1 MISRQRLFSNLRYSE
16 VNVKLI
22 LPIPDPG
29 DRSSN
34 SFLSFLINTSIKFA
48 RSGFILVCVSLLCY
62 ASCTVPEPNGKS
74 TQHPLISSK
83 VDFVPSIRERE
94 TPPILGVR
102 YVKTIGRTGQGIGE
116 FLMPMGLI
124 IDAYG
129 QLYVADA
136 GNNRV
141 QVIDSNG
148 HFIAEFGSYGWR
160 DGEFDFPN
168 DVALSLDTLYV
179 ADTGNNRVQYCNLVH
194 RIFYPIT
201 TTSQDFEF
209 DGPEGISLGRN
220 GEVFVV
226 DTLNHRWVQFSRNLA
241 PILTMGS
248 FGNSREQFWN
258 PTDLVVNPHGTV
270 YVVDTGNHRIMS
282 YDFSGNPIRTWG
294 EKGSALGQFQE
305 PKRLAVDAWNYL
317 YVTDSGNRRI
327 QVFTSEGHAVIDFT
341 VKTLLN
347 PCGIAVSQRG
357 QIFVTDTEAGDIK
370 IFQVIFKTTSTSDAK
385 KAELQQR

>member
-1 MISRQRLFSNLRYSE
+1 MISRRHLFSNLKYSV
-16 VNVKLI
+16 VNIQLI
-22 LPIPDPG
+22 LPIPYPG
-29 DRSSN
+29 DRFSN
-34 SFLSFLINTSIKFA
+34 SFLFFICSTSVKLV

-62 ASCTVPEPNGKS
+62 ASCTVPEGVQRLPISPN
-74 TQHPLISSK
+74 
-83 VDFVPSIRERE
+83 VDAVPSIRVRE
-94 TPPILGVR
+94 APPILGVS
-102 YVKTIGRTGQGIGE
+102 YVKTLGRAGQGAGE

-148 HFIAEFGSYGWR
+148 HFVTEFGSYGWR

-168 DVALSLDTLYV
+168 DVTLSLDTLYV

-194 RIFYPIT
+194 CIFYPIM
-201 TTSQDFEF
+201 TTSQDIEF
-209 DGPEGISLGRN
+209 DAPEGIGLGRN

-226 DTLNHRWVQFSRNLA
+226 DTRNHRWVQFSRNLV
-241 PILTMGS
+241 PVLTMGS
-248 FGNSREQFWN
+248 FGSSREQFWN

-270 YVVDTGNHRIMS
+270 YVVDTGNHSIKS

-294 EKGSALGQFQE
+294 EKGSVLGQFRE

-327 QVFTSEGHAVIDFT
+327 QVFTSEGRAVIEFT

-347 PCGIAVSQRG
+347 PCGIAVSQKGRV
-357 QIFVTDTEAGDIK
+357 FVCDTDAGDIK
-370 IFQVIFKTTSTSDAK
+370 VFQVIFKATSTSDAK
-385 KAELQQR
+385 KAE

>member
-1 MISRQRLFSNLRYSE
+1 MISRRRLFSNLKYSV
-16 VNVKLI
+16 VNIQLI
-22 LPIPDPG
+22 LSIPYPG
-29 DRSSN
+29 DRFSN
-34 SFLSFLINTSIKFA
+34 SFFFFICSTSAKLA

-62 ASCTVPEPNGKS
+62 ASCTVPEGMQRLPISPN
-74 TQHPLISSK
+74 
-83 VDFVPSIRERE
+83 VDAVPSIRVRE
-94 TPPILGVR
+94 APPILGVS
-102 YVKTIGRTGQGIGE
+102 YVKTLGRAGQGAGE

-148 HFIAEFGSYGWR
+148 HFVTEFGSYGWR

-194 RIFYPIT
+194 RIFYPIM
-201 TTSQDFEF
+201 TTSQDIEF
-209 DGPEGISLGRN
+209 DAPEGIGLGRN

-226 DTLNHRWVQFSRNLA
+226 DTRNHRWVQFSRNLV
-241 PILTMGS
+241 PFLTMGS
-248 FGNSREQFWN
+248 FGSSREQFWN

-270 YVVDTGNHRIMS
+270 YVVDTGNHSIKS

-294 EKGSALGQFQE
+294 EKGSALGQFRE

-327 QVFTSEGHAVIDFT
+327 QVFTSEGRAVIEFT

-347 PCGIAVSQRG
+347 PCGIAVSQKGRV
-357 QIFVTDTEAGDIK
+357 FVIDTDAGDIK
-370 IFQVIFKTTSTSDAK
+370 VFQMIFKAASTSDAK
-385 KAELQQR
+385 KAE

>member
-1 MISRQRLFSNLRYSE
+1 MISRRRLFSNLKYSV
-16 VNVKLI
+16 VNIQLI
-22 LPIPDPG
+22 LSIPYPG
-29 DRSSN
+29 DRFSN
-34 SFLSFLINTSIKFA
+34 SFLFFICSTSVKLV

-62 ASCTVPEPNGKS
+62 ASCTVPEGVQRLPISPN
-74 TQHPLISSK
+74 
-83 VDFVPSIRERE
+83 VDAVPSIRVRE
-94 TPPILGVR
+94 APPILGVS
-102 YVKTIGRTGQGIGE
+102 YVKTLGRAGQGAGE

-148 HFIAEFGSYGWR
+148 HFVTEFGGYGWR
-160 DGEFDFPN
+160 AGEFDFPN

-194 RIFYPIT
+194 HIFYPIM
-201 TTSQDFEF
+201 TTSQDIEF
-209 DGPEGISLGRN
+209 DAPEGIGLGRN

-226 DTLNHRWVQFSRNLA
+226 DTLNHRWVQFSRNLM
-241 PILTMGS
+241 PVLTMGS
-248 FGNSREQFWN
+248 FGSSREQFWN

-270 YVVDTGNHRIMS
+270 YVVDTGNHNIKS

-294 EKGSALGQFQE
+294 EKGSALGQFRE

-327 QVFTSEGHAVIDFT
+327 QVFTSEGRAVIEFT

-347 PCGIAVSQRG
+347 PCGIAVSQKG
-357 QIFVTDTEAGDIK
+357 QVFVSDTDAGDIK
-370 IFQVIFKTTSTSDAK
+370 VFQVIFKATSTSDAK
-385 KAELQQR
+385 KAE